1 MCDMCEKNYALDW
14 YRYGLEKGDDFF
26 VKFMMHWIAFNWL
39 YSEYYDRDESQ
50 KIEIFC
56 EANYYKLSR
65 YNPFDTEAFQI
76 FLEKPIHDIVHGREY
91 TIIYESLKKDNDLK
105 RVKSLFCTMYH
116 IRCNLFHGSKSFM
129 LERDRRL
136 VSASAEILEGYLK
149 ALLTEG

>member
-1 MCDMCEKNYALDW
+1 MCEKNYALDW

-65 YNPFDTEAFQI
+65 YNPFDTDAFQI
-76 FLEKPIHDIVHGREY
+76 FLEKPIHDIIRRREY
-91 TIIYESLKKDNDLK
+91 TIIYESLKKI
-105 RVKSLFCTMYH
+105 M
-116 IRCNLFHGSKSFM
+116 
-129 LERDRRL
+129 
-136 VSASAEILEGYLK
+136 A
-149 ALLTEG
+149 

>member
-1 MCDMCEKNYALDW
+1 MCEKNYALDW

-39 YSEYYDRDESQ
+39 YSEYYDRDELQ
-50 KIEIFC
+50 KIKTFC
-56 EANYYKLSR
+56 EDNYYKLSR
-65 YNPFDTEAFQI
+65 YNPFDTDAFQI
-76 FLEKPIHDIVHGREY
+76 FLEKPIHDIIRGREY
-91 TIIYESLKKDNDLK
+91 TIIYESLKKDNGLK

>member
-39 YSEYYDRDESQ
+39 YSEYYDRDELQ
-50 KIEIFC
+50 KIKTFC
-56 EANYYKLSR
+56 EDNYYKLSR
-65 YNPFDTEAFQI
+65 YNPFDTDAFQI
-76 FLEKPIHDIVHGREY
+76 FLEKPIYDIIRGREY
-91 TIIYESLKKDNDLK
+91 TIIYESLKKDNGLK

-136 VSASAEILEGYLK
+136 VRASAEILEGYLK

>member
-1 MCDMCEKNYALDW
+1 MCEKNYALDW

-39 YSEYYDRDESQ
+39 YSEYYDRDELQ
-50 KIEIFC
+50 KIKTFC

-65 YNPFDTEAFQI
+65 YNPFDTDAFQI
-76 FLEKPIHDIVHGREY
+76 FLEKPIRDIIRGREY
-91 TIIYESLKKDNDLK
+91 TIIYESLKKDNGLK

>member
-1 MCDMCEKNYALDW
+1 MCEKNYALDW

-65 YNPFDTEAFQI
+65 YNPFDTDAFQI
-76 FLEKPIHDIVHGREY
+76 FLEKPIHDIIRGREY
-91 TIIYESLKKDNDLK
+91 TIIYESLKKDNGLK

-136 VSASAEILEGYLK
+136 VSASAEILEVYLK

>member
-1 MCDMCEKNYALDW
+1 MCEKNYALDW

-50 KIEIFC
+50 KIKTFC

-65 YNPFDTEAFQI
+65 YNPFDTDAFQI
-76 FLEKPIHDIVHGREY
+76 FLEKPIHDIIRGREY
-91 TIIYESLKKDNDLK
+91 NIIYESLKKDNGLK

>member
-1 MCDMCEKNYALDW
+1 MCEKNYALDW

-26 VKFMMHWIAFNWL
+26 IKFIMHWIAFNWL

-65 YNPFDTEAFQI
+65 YNPFDTDAFQI
-76 FLEKPIHDIVHGREY
+76 FLEKPIHDIIRGREY
-91 TIIYESLKKDNDLK
+91 TIIYESLKKDNGLK